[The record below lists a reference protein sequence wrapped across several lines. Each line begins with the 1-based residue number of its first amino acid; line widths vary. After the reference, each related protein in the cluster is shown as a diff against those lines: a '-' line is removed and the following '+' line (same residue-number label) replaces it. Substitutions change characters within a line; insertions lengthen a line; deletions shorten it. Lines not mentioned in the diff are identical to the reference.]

1 MEIIVDARRT
11 MLGGIIDYAGVFPP
25 ASLDL
30 SRAVQEYRT
39 HRTSAEAWVLGRF
52 LCPTSQ
58 IEDLAALLTT
68 TMTAGEAPWS
78 VGAVFDEP
86 PGVAALHA
94 AVFDRHM
101 DPAARIT
108 AVEVRT
114 PPDVGDGREPAAAA
128 ELMRPVA
135 QAAASIAPQTQIFLE
150 IPRCDQWE
158 TGIPNAVAGVA
169 VLRRSQLVPFG
180 VKFRTGGLEAKA
192 FPTPEQVAS
201 FILASHHGGLPF
213 KVTAGLHHPVR
224 HFDDDLGVMRH
235 GFLNV
240 LAAAALAAAGAGE
253 QEVAAAV
260 AEDDRA
266 AFVAGPAGLRY
277 KGRRLGAATMRTVR
291 QELFLGYGS
300 CSFDEPIADLHD
312 MGVLEA

>member
-1 MEIIVDARRT
+1 MEILVDARRT
-11 MLGGIIDYAGVFPP
+11 MLGAIIDYAGVFPP

-58 IEDLAALLTT
+58 IEELAALLTT
-68 TMTAGEAPWS
+68 TMTTGEPPWS

-94 AVFDRHM
+94 SVFDRHM

-114 PPDVGDGREPAAAA
+114 PPEAGDGREPGAAA

-150 IPRCDQWE
+150 IPRRDRWE
-158 TGIPNAVAGVA
+158 IGLPNALAGVA
-169 VLRRSQLVPFG
+169 ELRRTQLVPFG
-180 VKFRTGGLEAKA
+180 AKLRTGGLDAGA
-192 FPTPEQVAS
+192 FPSAQQVAS
-201 FILASHHGGLPF
+201 FIVASHDHGVPF

-224 HFDDDLGVMRH
+224 HFDADLGVMRH
-235 GFLNV
+235 GFLNIV
-240 LAAAALAAAGAGE
+240 VAAALAAEGAGE
-253 QEVAAAV
+253 AEVAAAV
-260 AEDDRA
+260 AEDDPA
-266 AFVAGPAGLRY
+266 SFVAGPAGLRY
-277 KGRRLGAATMRTVR
+277 KGRRLGAATLRTVR

-312 MGVLEA
+312 MGVLGS